1 MSSVTL
7 QSLMQRYA
15 RLSSSGW
22 NARLP
27 VPARIVID
35 KGGIV
40 RTAEADPDYTTRPEV
55 EDTLAVLRGIG

>member
-1 MSSVTL
+1 
-7 QSLMQRYA
+7 MQRYA